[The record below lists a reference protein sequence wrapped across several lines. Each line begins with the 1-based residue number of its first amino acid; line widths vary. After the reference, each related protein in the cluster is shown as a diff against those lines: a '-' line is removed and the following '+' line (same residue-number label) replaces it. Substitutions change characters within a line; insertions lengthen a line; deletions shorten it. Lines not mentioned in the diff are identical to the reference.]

1 MDNNTIEEKF
11 NQIFDAK
18 IKPYVS
24 SLENERLSIKKF
36 VQSMLPVNILLF
48 IGVFVLI
55 GGIAL
60 KFIPPKISAISII
73 SILVIFTP
81 ISIITQLKIK
91 KLRKRIKEET
101 FPPLLTVFGNL
112 QIGQKDCIT
121 LKELKQSGLFPRA
134 TKKTNSI

>member
-11 NQIFDAK
+11 NQIFDSK

-48 IGVFVLI
+48 IVVIVMI

-60 KFIPPKISAISII
+60 NFIPPKISAISII

-81 ISIITQLKIK
+81 ISIIIQLKIK

-101 FPPLLTVFGNL
+101 FTTFGNIFGNL
-112 QIGQKDCIT
+112 QIGKKDCIT
-121 LKELKQSGLFPRA
+121 LK
-134 TKKTNSI
+134 